1 MGSRDLNRRALPYN
15 LLERR
20 RTAQPQVM
28 YFAPILLIFSQIG
41 WNKRRAPSWIIN
53 PASGVV
59 TVTPTSIGGPEM
71 LSSSSASMVDL
82 YIYGYKTF
90 SGYFEFYIAD
100 VILHLKTCGLCVR
113 LRGRI
118 LFPSATNIWNLHCF
132 IMTQITF
139 YQNPSFAYDYSVIII
154 AITHRYCQKL
164 QHTDFPNLISEA
176 SIWLWVA
183 WQISRYND

>member
-1 MGSRDLNRRALPYN
+1 MG
-15 LLERR
+15 E
-20 RTAQPQVM
+20 
-28 YFAPILLIFSQIG
+28 I
-41 WNKRRAPSWIIN
+41 KRRDPRWIIN

-59 TVTPTSIGGPEM
+59 TATSTSIGGPEM
-71 LSSSSASMVDL
+71 LISSSASMFDL
-82 YIYGYKTF
+82 YFYETKTF
-90 SGYFEFYIAD
+90 SGNFEFYIAD

-139 YQNPSFAYDYSVIII
+139 YQNPSFANDYAVIIF
-154 AITHRYCQKL
+154 AVTHRYCQKL

-176 SIWLWVA
+176 SI
-183 WQISRYND
+183 